1 MNPELITHYYN
12 TPLYLT
18 HFEKT
23 GKSGG
28 FIKLPFQH
36 PKSLVDPNIIT
47 YPQLEKFKT
56 TNMYIF
62 RKSMNIPDY
71 DAELVIEHVS
81 STNFG
86 TPIYVVFLLKKTKNA
101 QWSAIDDV
109 IVASSNTLL
118 GEKPTSIHLDKLVAT
133 AIQNDCLTNVNGS
146 VYVLVHPIPISST
159 HNLDDLTVS
168 NTMLL
173 EHSFNPENAVKCRVA
188 AFQDAHTKNILS
200 GGKPVIEG
208 ATTMEDAVESSSIDL
223 TKIDPANLVLD
234 CSPGDIDGEEK
245 VLMTFGDINITEAG
259 KAKSSMVMLIVF
271 LIIFCLEGVVFMGV
285 FRKYKGMPEKLLQAH
300 IIIRLFILS
309 LLFSGFMMFIKANSI
324 GITVGTS
331 LIIISVVSFVI
342 LSIITR
348 LLDVKLTQNFFMTLI
363 NSVRSASSSVQGSSI
378 PLNPIFIVV
387 AVLLVCIGS
396 ILIGVFAG
404 LPKFKRSKKPGPKA
418 GLAIGIIFLVFGVT
432 SFLPG
437 AKGIFQNALS
447 QAPREDIKP
456 VLFSISSIIIV
467 VLLVLL
473 FKVKIK

>member
-56 TNMYIF
+56 TNMFIF

-109 IVASSNTLL
+109 IAASSNTLL

-159 HNLDDLTVS
+159 HILDDLTVS

-188 AFQDAHTKNILS
+188 SFQDAHTKNMLS

-208 ATTMEDAVESSSIDL
+208 ASSMADGDSVEFDCR
-223 TKIDPANLVLD
+223 PA
-234 CSPGDIDGEEK
+234 DIDGESK
-245 VLMTFGDINITEAG
+245 VLMTVNDLGLSDSL
-259 KAKSSMVMLIVF
+259 KLKSSMVMLIIFSMLTAVIS
-271 LIIFCLEGVVFMGV
+271 IIFYAVFK
-285 FRKYKGMPEKLLQAH
+285 KYKEDKPMLEKLNVIL
-300 IIIRLFILS
+300 RLLILS
-309 LLFSGFMMFIKANSI
+309 IVFSGFMMFIKSNSA
-324 GITVGTS
+324 GISIGTS
-331 LIIISVVSFVI
+331 LLFIASITYVLLRLITMFIVPDTGLKEPFLRVLFRNMSSTAVVQKSSAPTIPIDPGIVIII
-342 LSIITR
+342 
-348 LLDVKLTQNFFMTLI
+348 
-363 NSVRSASSSVQGSSI
+363 
-378 PLNPIFIVV
+378 IVV
-387 AVLLVCIGS
+387 LLSIGS
-396 ILIGVFAG
+396 ILVGVFAG
-404 LPKFKRSKKPGPKA
+404 LPKFKRSTKPGPKA
-418 GLAIGIIFLVFGVT
+418 GLAIGIIFMVFGGLFGFAGLFGVLQT
-432 SFLPG
+432 AIKYTPANDDMNLTLAIAIAIIALFL
-437 AKGIFQNALS
+437 
-447 QAPREDIKP
+447 
-456 VLFSISSIIIV
+456 SIT
-467 VLLVLL
+467 LG
-473 FKVKIK
+473 KKIK

>member
-56 TNMYIF
+56 TNMFIF

-109 IVASSNTLL
+109 IAASSNTLL

-159 HNLDDLTVS
+159 HTLDDLTVS

-173 EHSFNPENAVKCRVA
+173 EHSFNLENAVKCRVA
-188 AFQDAHTKNILS
+188 SFQDVHTKNMLS
-200 GGKPVIEG
+200 GDKPVIEG
-208 ATTMEDAVESSSIDL
+208 METGDSVEFDCR
-223 TKIDPANLVLD
+223 PA
-234 CSPGDIDGEEK
+234 DIDGESK
-245 VLMTFGDINITEAG
+245 VLMTVNDLSITDSL
-259 KAKSSMVMLIVF
+259 KLKSSMVMLIIF
-271 LIIFCLEGVVFMGV
+271 SMLTGIIFIIFLTVFKQFKTNAAMV
-285 FRKYKGMPEKLLQAH
+285 EKLHVIL
-300 IIIRLFILS
+300 RLLILS
-309 LLFSGFMMFIKANSI
+309 IVFSGFMMFIKSNSA
-324 GITVGTS
+324 GISIGTS
-331 LIIISVVSFVI
+331 LIFIASITYVLLRLVTKVFVPGTELLEPFHRVLFRNMMSSTTAAQASGAPTIPINPAII
-342 LSIITR
+342 II
-348 LLDVKLTQNFFMTLI
+348 I
-363 NSVRSASSSVQGSSI
+363 
-378 PLNPIFIVV
+378 IVV
-387 AVLLVCIGS
+387 LLSIGS
-396 ILIGVFAG
+396 ILVGVFAG
-404 LPKFKRSKKPGPKA
+404 LPKFKRSNKPGPKA
-418 GLAIGIIFLVFGVT
+418 GLAIGIIFMVFGGLFGLAGLFG
-432 SFLPG
+432 FLQK
-437 AKGIFQNALS
+437 ASDFTNADNSMNITLAIAIGI
-447 QAPREDIKP
+447 I
-456 VLFSISSIIIV
+456 VLFLSIT
-467 VLLVLL
+467 LGK
-473 FKVKIK
+473 KVK

>member
-56 TNMYIF
+56 TNMFIF

-109 IVASSNTLL
+109 IAASSNTLL

-159 HNLDDLTVS
+159 HILDDLTVS

-188 AFQDAHTKNILS
+188 SFQDAHTKNMLS

-208 ATTMEDAVESSSIDL
+208 ATSMEDGDSVEFDCR
-223 TKIDPANLVLD
+223 PA
-234 CSPGDIDGEEK
+234 DIDGEST
-245 VLMTFGDINITEAG
+245 VLMTVNDLSLSDSL
-259 KAKSSMVMLIVF
+259 KLKSSMVMLIIFSMLTAVIS
-271 LIIFCLEGVVFMGV
+271 IIFYAVFK
-285 FRKYKGMPEKLLQAH
+285 KYKADKAMLEKLHVIL
-300 IIIRLFILS
+300 RLLILS
-309 LLFSGFMMFIKANSI
+309 IVFSGFMMFIKSNSA
-324 GITVGTS
+324 GISIGTS
-331 LIIISVVSFVI
+331 LLFIASITYVLLRLITMFIVPDTGLKEPFLRVLFRNMMSSTSAAQATGAPTTPINPAIVIII
-342 LSIITR
+342 
-348 LLDVKLTQNFFMTLI
+348 
-363 NSVRSASSSVQGSSI
+363 
-378 PLNPIFIVV
+378 IVV
-387 AVLLVCIGS
+387 LLSIGS
-396 ILIGVFAG
+396 ILVGVFAG
-404 LPKFKRSKKPGPKA
+404 LPKFKRSNKPGPKA
-418 GLAIGIIFLVFGVT
+418 GLAIGIIFMVFGGLFGFAGLFGVLQKASKFT
-432 SFLPG
+432 PANDDMNLTLAIAIAIIALFL
-437 AKGIFQNALS
+437 
-447 QAPREDIKP
+447 
-456 VLFSISSIIIV
+456 SIT
-467 VLLVLL
+467 LG
-473 FKVKIK
+473 KKIK